1 MDGNPQPTLIG
12 RLLSLLPGKLRRMK
26 RKLEKLKEHSWP
38 TEIQTLI
45 DKGILLTPQSWNLP
59 VTSSNSLKE
68 IGVKEAQTIMDE
80 NCHVLT
86 KKIE

>member
-1 MDGNPQPTLIG
+1 
-12 RLLSLLPGKLRRMK
+12 
-26 RKLEKLKEHSWP
+26 
-38 TEIQTLI
+38 LI

-59 VTSSNSLKE
+59 VTSSNYLKE